1 MSLYCILSVKI
12 NKCSGSCNNINDP
25 YAKLCVSDAVKNINV
40 KVFNLMARRTEARH
54 IEYHEN
60 WRCKCRLDASV
71 CNNKQRWNTDK
82 CRCECKELID
92 RGICCKIFIWNPS
105 DCEYERDK
113 SCDVGK
119 YLDYKN
125 CECRNSLVDKLV
137 EEYSENIDENEMIY
151 NATLNKE
158 VCNYCTIYIVLFVI
172 MSISLSSTFIYFH

>member
-1 MSLYCILSVKI
+1 M
-12 NKCSGSCNNINDP
+12 
-25 YAKLCVSDAVKNINV
+25 
-40 KVFNLMARRTEARH
+40 
-54 IEYHEN
+54 
-60 WRCKCRLDASV
+60 DASV

-105 DCEYERDK
+105 DCEYECDK
-113 SCDVGK
+113 SCDVGE

-125 CECRNSLVDKLV
+125 CECRNRLVDKLI

-151 NATLNKE
+151 NANLNKE